1 MEPAR
6 VHPVLSILGS
16 KYKPF
21 HENLSSRTHIILL
34 PEAKTLVNISIDID
48 FMKKHICCKSHLK
61 NVYINLA
68 GQSIE
73 MDAKYVCT
81 GYGFEESRICEIL
94 KIETNAN
101 YRFLKIIFINIPL
114 EGGYQDSALVSY
126 INDEGGQAGG
136 LADGLTYGQ
145 AGHQLSNPSGGQP
158 NSMQCKHDVT
168 LFFNKNGNC
177 REFLYSQL
185 LQFSHSYIIV
195 KGFENCIGKKI
206 INMVED
212 TLKLQSNANEKTFKS
227 DMKMPLIKYTYSY
240 LYNIIWKE
248 LTKNYQQIEYRIQ
261 EKMNYLRKD
270 ISGFLKKLNLG
281 NISLFHVETTAFH
294 IKQIEKCNNPIDK
307 IYILDNISKII
318 CEIIS
323 FTNQNLK
330 KQNLA
335 IYEINS
341 DSLISILV
349 AAISFGQIQNIIS
362 HSIHLHMYIDN
373 LKGSEKI
380 DKLSFVF
387 TIFHSSIIYLCD
399 MKEE

>member
-1 MEPAR
+1 MEPVR

-16 KYKPF
+16 KYKSF
-21 HENLSSRTHIILL
+21 HENLSNRTHIILL

-48 FMKKHICCKSHLK
+48 FLKKHICYKSHLK
-61 NVYINLA
+61 NVYINLS

-73 MDAKYVCT
+73 IDGKYVCT

-114 EGGYQDSALVSY
+114 EGGYQDSESMSY
-126 INDEGGQAGG
+126 INDEDGK
-136 LADGLTYGQ
+136 ADGEVDGQ
-145 AGHQLSNPSGGQP
+145 KDHQFRNPSWGKP
-158 NSMQCKHDVT
+158 NAMQWKHDVT
-168 LFFNKNGNC
+168 LFFKQNENC
-177 REFLYSQL
+177 REFLYTQL
-185 LQFSHSYIIV
+185 WQFSHSYIIV

-206 INMVED
+206 INMVDD
-212 TLKLQSNANEKTFKS
+212 TLKLQIQVNESTLKS
-227 DMKMPLIKYTYSY
+227 DIRMPLMKYTYSY
-240 LYNIIWKE
+240 LYNIIWKQ
-248 LTKNYQQIEYRIQ
+248 LTKNYQQIENKVQ
-261 EKMNYLRKD
+261 EKMNYVRKD
-270 ISGFLKKLNLG
+270 ISGFLKKLNLR
-281 NISLFHVETTAFH
+281 NISMFHVETTAFH
-294 IKQIEKCNNPIDK
+294 IKQMEKCNNPIDK

-323 FTNQNLK
+323 CTNQKLK
-330 KQNLA
+330 KQNLKT
-335 IYEINS
+335 YDINS

-349 AAISFGQIQNIIS
+349 AAISFGQIKNIIS

-373 LKGSEKI
+373 LKASEKI

-399 MKEE
+399 MKEA

>member
-73 MDAKYVCT
+73 IHARCVTT

-94 KIETNAN
+94 KVETNPN
-101 YRFLKIIFINIPL
+101 YKFLKIIFINTPL
-114 EGGYQDSALVSY
+114 EGGYQDSTPVSY
-126 INDEGGQAGG
+126 INDEGGPADAQA
-136 LADGLTYGQ
+136 D
-145 AGHQLSNPSGGQP
+145 HQFSKPAWGEP
-158 NSMQCKHDVT
+158 NAIQCKHNVT
-168 LFFNKNGNC
+168 LFFKQNEKC
-177 REFLYSQL
+177 HKFLHTQL
-185 LQFSHSYIIV
+185 VQFAHSYIIV

-206 INMVED
+206 VNMVDD
-212 TLKLQSNANEKTFKS
+212 TLKLQSNANEYTFKS
-227 DMKMPLIKYTYSY
+227 NIKMPLIKYTYSY
-240 LYNIIWKE
+240 LYNIIWKQ
-248 LTKNYQQIEYRIQ
+248 LSKNYQQIEHRVQ

-270 ISGFLKKLNLG
+270 ISRFLKKLNLG
-281 NISLFHVETTAFH
+281 NISMFHVETTAFH

-307 IYILDNISKII
+307 IYILDNVSNII

-323 FTNQNLK
+323 CTNQNLK

-335 IYEINS
+335 IYDINS

-349 AAISFGQIQNIIS
+349 AAISFGQIQNIIN
-362 HSIHLHMYIDN
+362 HSIHLHMYVDN
-373 LKGSEKI
+373 LKASEKI